1 MTLSI
6 DGEQLN
12 NEIPRVLILMQGNI
26 VGHTSRYHINMQ
38 FMFVTI
44 WVNQYQDQANQVK
57 RIFVSVSISIS
68 SRFSTS
74 LSMKIHSKRVIFFYL
89 AVQFKAHLVREH
101 QALWIVSCIWKVRGC
116 FTWLHYV
123 VNNVIAMKLFLTWF
137 WFISFIYT
145 RRKLIICWC
154 THDFGYA

>member
-89 AVQFKAHLVREH
+89 ACSVQSSSSQRASG
-101 QALWIVSCIWKVRGC
+101 ALNRLMYLKG
-116 FTWLHYV
+116 
-123 VNNVIAMKLFLTWF
+123 
-137 WFISFIYT
+137 
-145 RRKLIICWC
+145 
-154 THDFGYA
+154 